1 MQAQPGEPHPPS
13 AAATA
18 TDPLVSVVVP
28 VYRSGQ
34 QLNALYARLRLVLE
48 AIDPAWELILVDDA
62 SGDGTFDVMRALRE
76 ADPRVRLIRFARN
89 AGQQN
94 ATLCGLTRARG
105 HFVFTLDDDLQNPP
119 EEIPRFIERLRAGDD
134 LVIGR
139 IEGEKQHQGYRNL
152 GSRLVQALSARIVG
166 KPRHISLSSYRGMSR
181 RAVDGIAAYA
191 GAHVYLP
198 ALMFSAVPVDRIS
211 NIPVPHHPRNAGRST
226 YTTRKLLKLAS
237 NLLINYSS
245 LPLRAVTLWGFFVS
259 IASVAYAAWI
269 AIRVFLHGSPITGWP
284 TVVVLVAFLS
294 GNIML
299 SLGVL
304 GEYIGRL
311 VQENSRLAQFPV
323 YEEFG

>member
-1 MQAQPGEPHPPS
+1 MDPINADATHPSRMTEP
-13 AAATA
+13 A
-18 TDPLVSVVVP
+18 VSVVVP
-28 VYRSGQ
+28 VYRSGE
-34 QLNALYARLRLVLE
+34 QLHALYARLRPVLD

-62 SGDGTFDVMRALRE
+62 SGDGTFEVMLALRQ

-89 AGQQN
+89 AGQQH

-105 HFVFTLDDDLQNPP
+105 RYVITLDDDLQNPP
-119 EEIPRFIERLRAGDD
+119 EEIPRFIAQLRTGDD

-139 IEGEKQHQGYRNL
+139 IEGGKQHKSYRNL
-152 GSRLVQALSARIVG
+152 GSSMVQRLAARIVG
-166 KPRHISLSSYRGMSR
+166 KPDHIALSSYRGMSR
-181 RAVDGIAAYA
+181 RAVDSIASYA
-191 GAHVYLP
+191 GTHIYLP
-198 ALMFSAVPVDRIS
+198 ALMFSAVPADRIS
-211 NIPVPHHPRNAGRST
+211 NIPVPHHVRGAGQST

-245 LPLRAVTLWGFFVS
+245 LPLRAVSLWGFFVS
-259 IASVAYAAWI
+259 IASVAYAMWI
-269 AIRVFLHGSPITGWP
+269 AFRVLLHGSPISGWP

-299 SLGVL
+299 CLGVL

-323 YEEFG
+323 YEELG

>member
-1 MQAQPGEPHPPS
+1 M
-13 AAATA
+13 TK
-18 TDPLVSVVVP
+18 PLISVVVP
-28 VYRSGQ
+28 VYRSGE
-34 QLNALYARLRLVLE
+34 QLPALYARLRPVLD

-62 SGDGTFDVMRALRE
+62 SGDGTFEAMLALRDE
-76 ADPRVRLIRFARN
+76 DPRVRLVRFARN
-89 AGQQN
+89 AGQQH

-105 HFVFTLDDDLQNPP
+105 DYVITLDDDLQNPP
-119 EEIPRFIERLRAGDD
+119 EEIPRFLERLQAGDD

-139 IEGEKQHQGYRNL
+139 IEGGKQHKAYRNL
-152 GSRLVQALSARIVG
+152 GSRTVQALAARIVG
-166 KPRHISLSSYRGMSR
+166 KPDHIALSSYRGMSR
-181 RAVDGIAAYA
+181 RAVDSIAAYA

-211 NIPVPHHPRNAGRST
+211 NIAVPHHPRSAGQST
-226 YTTRKLLKLAS
+226 YTTRKLVKLAS

-245 LPLRAVTLWGFFVS
+245 MPLRAVTLWGFVVS
-259 IASVAYAAWI
+259 IASVAFAAWI
-269 AIRVFLHGSPITGWP
+269 AIRVLVNGSPVSGWP

-299 SLGVL
+299 CLGVL

-323 YEEFG
+323 YEEHG

>member
-1 MQAQPGEPHPPS
+1 M
-13 AAATA
+13 TK
-18 TDPLVSVVVP
+18 PLISVVVP
-28 VYRSGQ
+28 VYRSGE
-34 QLNALYARLRLVLE
+34 QLPALYARLRPVLD

-62 SGDGTFDVMRALRE
+62 SGDGTFEAMLALRDE
-76 ADPRVRLIRFARN
+76 DPRVRLVRFARN
-89 AGQQN
+89 AGQQH

-105 HFVFTLDDDLQNPP
+105 DYVITLDDDLQNPP
-119 EEIPRFIERLRAGDD
+119 EEIPRFLERLQAGDD

-139 IEGEKQHQGYRNL
+139 IEGGKQHKAYRNL
-152 GSRLVQALSARIVG
+152 GSRTVQALAARIVG
-166 KPRHISLSSYRGMSR
+166 KPDHIALSSYRGMSR
-181 RAVDGIAAYA
+181 RAVDSIAAYA

-211 NIPVPHHPRNAGRST
+211 NIAVPHHPRSAGQST
-226 YTTRKLLKLAS
+226 YTTRKLVKLAS

-245 LPLRAVTLWGFFVS
+245 MPLRAVTLWGFVVS
-259 IASVAYAAWI
+259 IASVAFAAWI
-269 AIRVFLHGSPITGWP
+269 AIRVLVNGAPVSGWP

-299 SLGVL
+299 CLGVR

-323 YEEFG
+323 YEEHG

>member
-1 MQAQPGEPHPPS
+1 MNFPNADAPHPPR
-13 AAATA
+13 AAE
-18 TDPLVSVVVP
+18 PVVSVVVP
-28 VYRSGQ
+28 VYRSGE
-34 QLNALYARLRLVLE
+34 QLRALHARLRPVLD

-62 SGDGTFDVMRALRE
+62 SGDGTFDVMRSLRE
-76 ADPRVRLIRFARN
+76 QDPRVRLVRFARN
-89 AGQQN
+89 AGQQH

-105 HFVFTLDDDLQNPP
+105 RYVVTLDDDLQNPP
-119 EEIPRFIERLRAGDD
+119 EEIPRFIERLQAGDD

-139 IEGEKQHQGYRNL
+139 IEGGKQHEGYRNL
-152 GSRLVQALSARIVG
+152 GSRVVQALAARIVG
-166 KPRHISLSSYRGMSR
+166 KPRHIALSSYRGMSR
-181 RAVDGIAAYA
+181 RAVDGITAYA

-211 NIPVPHHPRNAGRST
+211 NIPVPHHARGTGQST
-226 YTTRKLLKLAS
+226 YTTRKLVKLAS

-259 IASVAYAAWI
+259 MASVAYAAWI
-269 AIRVFLHGSPITGWP
+269 AIRVFLHGSPISGWP

-299 SLGVL
+299 CLGVL

-323 YEEFG
+323 YEELG

>member
-1 MQAQPGEPHPPS
+1 MQAHPGEPHRPS

-34 QLNALYARLRLVLE
+34 QLHALYARLRPVLD
-48 AIDPAWELILVDDA
+48 AVDPAWELILVDDA

-89 AGQQN
+89 AGQQH

-105 HFVFTLDDDLQNPP
+105 QFVVTLDDDLQNPP

-139 IEGEKQHQGYRNL
+139 IEGGKRHKSYRNF
-152 GSRLVQALSARIVG
+152 GSRMVQRLAARIVG
-166 KPRHISLSSYRGMSR
+166 KPDHIALSSYRGMSR
-181 RAVDGIAAYA
+181 RAVDSMAAYA
-191 GAHVYLP
+191 GAHIYLP
-198 ALMFSAVPVDRIS
+198 ALMFSAVPTDRIS
-211 NIPVPHHPRNAGRST
+211 NIPVPHHARSAGQST
-226 YTTRKLLKLAS
+226 YTTRKLFKLAS

-259 IASVAYAAWI
+259 IASVAYALWI
-269 AIRVFLHGSPITGWP
+269 AIRVFLHGSPISGWP

-299 SLGVL
+299 CLGVL

-323 YEEFG
+323 YEELG

>member
-1 MQAQPGEPHPPS
+1 M
-13 AAATA
+13 TK
-18 TDPLVSVVVP
+18 PLISVVVP
-28 VYRSGQ
+28 VYRSGE
-34 QLNALYARLRLVLE
+34 QLPALYARLRPVLD

-62 SGDGTFDVMRALRE
+62 SGDGTFEAMLALRDE
-76 ADPRVRLIRFARN
+76 DPRVRLVRFARN
-89 AGQQN
+89 AGQQH

-105 HFVFTLDDDLQNPP
+105 DYVITLDDDLQNPP
-119 EEIPRFIERLRAGDD
+119 EEIPRFLERLQAGDD

-139 IEGEKQHQGYRNL
+139 IEGGKQHKAYRTL
-152 GSRLVQALSARIVG
+152 GGRTVQALAARIVG
-166 KPRHISLSSYRGMSR
+166 KPDHIALSSYRGMSR
-181 RAVDGIAAYA
+181 RAVDSIAAYA

-211 NIPVPHHPRNAGRST
+211 NIAVPHHPRSAGQST
-226 YTTRKLLKLAS
+226 YTTRKLVKLAS

-245 LPLRAVTLWGFFVS
+245 MPLRAVTLWGFVVS
-259 IASVAYAAWI
+259 IASVAFAAWI
-269 AIRVFLHGSPITGWP
+269 AIRVLVNGSPVSGWP

-299 SLGVL
+299 CLGVL

-323 YEEFG
+323 YEEHG

>member
-1 MQAQPGEPHPPS
+1 M
-13 AAATA
+13 
-18 TDPLVSVVVP
+18 SVVVP

-34 QLNALYARLRLVLE
+34 QLNALYARLRPVLD

-76 ADPRVRLIRFARN
+76 ADPRVRLIRFVRN

-105 HFVFTLDDDLQNPP
+105 QFVFTLDDDLQNPP

-237 NLLINYSS
+237 NLLINYSN

-323 YEEFG
+323 YEELG

>member
-1 MQAQPGEPHPPS
+1 MQAQPGEQHRPS
-13 AAATA
+13 EGVGATA
-18 TDPLVSVVVP
+18 PLVSVVVP
-28 VYRSGQ
+28 VYRSGE
-34 QLNALYARLRLVLE
+34 QLYALYARLHPVLD

-62 SGDGTFDVMRALRE
+62 SGDGTFEVMLALRQS
-76 ADPRVRLIRFARN
+76 DPRVRLIRFARN
-89 AGQQN
+89 AGQQH

-105 HFVFTLDDDLQNPP
+105 RYVITLDDDLQNPP
-119 EEIPRFIERLRAGDD
+119 EEIPRFIERLRDGDD

-139 IEGEKQHQGYRNL
+139 IAGGKQHKSYRNL
-152 GSRLVQALSARIVG
+152 GSRMVQTLAARIVG
-166 KPRHISLSSYRGMSR
+166 KPDHIALSSYRGMSR
-181 RAVDGIAAYA
+181 RAVDSMASYA
-191 GAHVYLP
+191 GAHIYLP
-198 ALMFSAVPVDRIS
+198 ALMFSAVPTDRIS
-211 NIPVPHHPRNAGRST
+211 NIAVPHHARGAGQST
-226 YTTRKLLKLAS
+226 YTTRKLFKLAS

-269 AIRVFLHGSPITGWP
+269 ALRVFLHGSPISGWP

-299 SLGVL
+299 CLGVL

-323 YEEFG
+323 YEEHG

>member
-1 MQAQPGEPHPPS
+1 MNFPDADAPQQPRAMEPV
-13 AAATA
+13 
-18 TDPLVSVVVP
+18 VSVVVP
-28 VYRSGQ
+28 VYRSGE
-34 QLNALYARLRLVLE
+34 QLRALYARLRPVLD

-62 SGDGTFDVMRALRE
+62 SGDATFDVMRSLRE
-76 ADPRVRLIRFARN
+76 GDPRVRLVRFARN
-89 AGQQN
+89 AGQQH

-105 HFVFTLDDDLQNPP
+105 RYVITLDDDLQNPP
-119 EEIPRFIERLRAGDD
+119 EEIPRFIEQLRAGDD

-139 IEGEKQHQGYRNL
+139 IEGGKRHKGYRNL
-152 GSRLVQALSARIVG
+152 GSRMVQALAARIVG

-181 RAVDGIAAYA
+181 RAVDSITAYA
-191 GAHVYLP
+191 GAHIYLP

-211 NIPVPHHPRNAGRST
+211 NIPVPHHPRGAGQST
-226 YTTRKLLKLAS
+226 YTTRKLFKLAS

-269 AIRVFLHGSPITGWP
+269 AFRVLLHGSPISGWP
-284 TVVVLVAFLS
+284 TVVVLVTFLS

-299 SLGVL
+299 CLGVL

-323 YEEFG
+323 YEELG